1 MGAGEVLLAASG
13 GAAPPPSIATP
24 AAAAAAA
31 AANCLGERGTLEGS
45 VLLPLRASGGG

>member
-31 AANCLGERGTLEGS
+31 NCLGERGTLEGS

>member
-24 AAAAAAA
+24 TAAA